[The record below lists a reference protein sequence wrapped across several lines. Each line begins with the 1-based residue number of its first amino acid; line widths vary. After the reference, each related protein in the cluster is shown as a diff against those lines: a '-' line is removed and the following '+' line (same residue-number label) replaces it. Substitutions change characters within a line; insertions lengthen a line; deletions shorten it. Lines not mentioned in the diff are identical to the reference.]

1 METRPYCK
9 AYPLDRLRAFRNW
22 SEKSENTG
30 TEEKPANGEET
41 KQRYERKESE
51 YLFLHENFQV
61 TDGIHQGEHVVFDQ
75 VTEEW
80 KEFCRRVLEFED
92 PAAPS

>member
-1 METRPYCK
+1 MESRPYCK
-9 AYPLDRLRAFRNW
+9 AYPLHRLRAFRNW
-22 SEKSENTG
+22 SEKNRSAG
-30 TEEKPANGEET
+30 TEEKPANSEET
-41 KQRYERKESE
+41 KQCERKGNE

-80 KEFCRRVLEFED
+80 KEFCRRVLEFQGL
-92 PAAPS
+92 AVHS